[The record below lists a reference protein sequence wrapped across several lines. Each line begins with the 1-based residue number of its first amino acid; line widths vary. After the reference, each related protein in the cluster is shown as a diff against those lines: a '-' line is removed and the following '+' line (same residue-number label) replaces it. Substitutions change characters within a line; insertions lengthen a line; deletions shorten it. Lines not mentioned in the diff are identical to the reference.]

1 MTPKQ
6 LIFDLPCRT
15 VLGRGD
21 FFVSQSNAIALSLIE
36 DWQNWPN
43 AKHTL
48 SGPQGSGKTHL
59 AHVWA
64 EISNAT
70 IISADDIRAYD
81 NSDLVRTNLVIED
94 IPSVGKNKEAQEQL
108 FHLHNLFAEEK
119 KFLLLTGRGAPLH
132 WDIRLPDLASRLQ
145 GARNAALN
153 EPDDLL
159 FSALLAKLFADRQV
173 YPGPE
178 VIQYLVSR
186 LERSFAAAQ
195 SFVEKLDAAALRD
208 QKPMTRN
215 FASKILNADLGSK
228 Y

>member
-59 AHVWA
+59 AHIWA

-94 IPSVGKNKEAQEQL
+94 IPSVENNKEAQEQL
-108 FHLHNLFAEEK
+108 FICTTFLQKKKSFCFLPGAERPC
-119 KFLLLTGRGAPLH
+119 TG
-132 WDIRLPDLASRLQ
+132 
-145 GARNAALN
+145 
-153 EPDDLL
+153 
-159 FSALLAKLFADRQV
+159 
-173 YPGPE
+173 
-178 VIQYLVSR
+178 
-186 LERSFAAAQ
+186 
-195 SFVEKLDAAALRD
+195 
-208 QKPMTRN
+208 
-215 FASKILNADLGSK
+215 ILGCLI
-228 Y
+228 